1 MNQEDSIRL
10 IEMYAKYRFLWDA
23 KDKVHHNRMKREDAW
38 KKMSAKMQYSVPI
51 LKAKMKTLMCSYRS
65 ESSREKK
72 AESLVPEHSEK
83 EVPVTPTSPT
93 ITPAVNTS
101 ATTTSATSTSAT
113 TSSSTTHQQML
124 QETTFPTPNTS
135 RGQRT
140 GIKRK
145 AAEQESDS
153 MMRKAMQILK
163 SSVNSSNDAYV
174 TYALNLANEL
184 RKYDQKTLEH
194 KQIKTD
200 GYNAKTWTQSR
211 NELLD
216 TSPKLDIIPK
226 SLIGRNVE
234 NGHNVKS
241 VIGHIVESG

>member
-1 MNQEDSIRL
+1 MYPKHIHERNQKKTRIR
-10 IEMYAKYRFLWDA
+10 YDQPR
-23 KDKVHHNRMKREDAW
+23 
-38 KKMSAKMQYSVPI
+38 
-51 LKAKMKTLMCSYRS
+51 
-65 ESSREKK
+65 
-72 AESLVPEHSEK
+72 
-83 EVPVTPTSPT
+83 
-93 ITPAVNTS
+93 AVNTS

-113 TSSSTTHQQML
+113 TSSSQHIQQML

-194 KQIKTD
+194 VKRALT
-200 GYNAKTWTQSR
+200 
-211 NELLD
+211 
-216 TSPKLDIIPK
+216 
-226 SLIGRNVE
+226 NVLFE
-234 NGHNVKS
+234 ADMGMYSALFNMTILSNTHPRTVVLCIVKKFT
-241 VIGHIVESG
+241 